1 MGTFKRCAA
10 LSLAFSPNMGPNQM
24 TNAERSTY
32 PSSSIPFD
40 SSRGAHATDAPK
52 DDLASKGAE
61 VFREAKAN
69 VESMISDASDYAG
82 KKGRDAMDNMRGVGD
97 TLGVALEK
105 SIKTRPYTTL
115 ALGLAAGFLLGATW
129 RR

>member
-1 MGTFKRCAA
+1 
-10 LSLAFSPNMGPNQM
+10 M
-24 TNAERSTY
+24 TNTERSRY
-32 PSSSIPFD
+32 PSSSKPY
-40 SSRGAHATDAPK
+40 SSSGGAHAIDASQ

-69 VESMISDASDYAG
+69 VETMISDAGDYAG
-82 KKGRDAMDNMRGVGD
+82 KKGKEAMDNLRGVGD
-97 TLGVALEK
+97 TLAVAVEK

-115 ALGLAAGFLLGATW
+115 ALALAAGFLFGATW

>member
-1 MGTFKRCAA
+1 
-10 LSLAFSPNMGPNQM
+10 M

-40 SSRGAHATDAPK
+40 SSRGAYATDAPK

-97 TLGVALEK
+97 TLGVAVEK